1 MALWVR
7 SSDRNTPLVEWS
19 ASLPAAVE
27 RGPIPAQTTADAW
40 TERLT
45 KGLIT
50 YFPIKLS
57 ELTRL
62 VLASVL
68 ATKVSW
74 ETPFEVEAAADH
86 LRESSPWRG
95 QVQDVLLHHFGDDF
109 TMLADTESAGIVAVH
124 FAQAVED
131 LGVLSVAAAPAAD
144 RRQVFE
150 AAYELARRC
159 RNDTLGL
166 ARRSLFDLPLGEGHS
181 WLISEHE
188 ISTHEA
194 DARREA
200 IDYAVLPA
208 WRSGNKLDL
217 KKSALFGVEPALKA
231 FLQLIGPS
239 PEGDE
244 AKAVQSVVASFTPT
258 GFEAAAVSVFDAET
272 RGIRSRRRTER
283 GLLRRARLYFDH
295 PYVAVALAGRSS
307 DFRRTRAGH
316 TDLFCLPLFS
326 AWVETPSEPEVAP

>member
-1 MALWVR
+1 
-7 SSDRNTPLVEWS
+7 
-19 ASLPAAVE
+19 LPAAVE

-45 KGLIT
+45 EGLIT
-50 YFPIKLS
+50 HFPIKLS

-95 QVQDVLLHHFGDDF
+95 QVQDVLLHHFGDGF

-131 LGVLSVAAAPAAD
+131 LGVLSVVAAPAAD

-200 IDYAVLPA
+200 IEYAVLPA
-208 WRSGNKLDL
+208 WRSGNELDL

-244 AKAVQSVVASFTPT
+244 TKAVQSVVASFTPT

-272 RGIRSRRRTER
+272 RGVVSRRRTER

-307 DFRRTRAGH
+307 DFGRTRAGH